1 MKPRPV
7 IQRFSEHMETVL
19 EKHDAEKG
27 TEGWLKDDV
36 NVLWLFGRL
45 QEEILELKA
54 AIDDVN
60 EINIK
65 NEVAD
70 VANFA
75 MMIWDRVS
83 KNRRWQP

>member
-27 TEGWLKDDV
+27 TEGWLNDNV
-36 NVLWLFGRL
+36 NVLWLFDRL
-45 QEEILELKA
+45 WKEILELEA
-54 AIDDVN
+54 AMDDVN
-60 EINIK
+60 ETGIK
-65 NEVAD
+65 NEAAD

-83 KNRRWQP
+83 RQGLA